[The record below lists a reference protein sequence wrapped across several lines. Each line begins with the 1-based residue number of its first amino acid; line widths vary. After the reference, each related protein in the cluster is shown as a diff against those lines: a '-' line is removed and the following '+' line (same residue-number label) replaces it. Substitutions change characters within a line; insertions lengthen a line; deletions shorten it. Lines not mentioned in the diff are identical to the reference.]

1 MIKLVLLVIHT
12 YVCCVCCNREV
23 KERFHDHSNRLCSC
37 FYPSSS
43 SSTYTAVLSEATSPI
58 TLPMHTANNTDTTN
72 MGVATTA
79 SNAGPT
85 SHIGVS
91 AGNMQYVSI
100 AHGDDN
106 SSSRT
111 MRTYTTP
118 D

>member
-1 MIKLVLLVIHT
+1 MCIVDICMCI
-12 YVCCVCCNREV
+12 YYCREV

-43 SSTYTAVLSEATSPI
+43 SSSAYTAVLSEATSPI
-58 TLPMHTANNTDTTN
+58 ILPMHTADTDTAN
-72 MGVATTA
+72 MGVASTA

-100 AHGDDN
+100 ADGDED

-111 MRTYTTP
+111 MHTYTSP